1 MSSDQP
7 QGGRRRRRT
16 KFSKSQYKVL
26 IEAFERDSY
35 PDIIAREELARRT
48 QIPEPRIQVWFQ
60 NRRAR
65 IPKISQRRP
74 GVEADAQLPGPVQR
88 SSCAPDCPCQQN
100 LVGAP
105 SDAGHFSGESGAVA
119 AAPALPSGHADVLNE
134 NVALPDLETP
144 VSALG
149 EPSRNFHYSPLT
161 FSPEALCSLRAPLQP
176 LFQQEA
182 GFSGAQQGDPGQLLS
197 YRDCTLQGWEQPPP
211 SEQQPWWGWQPSPT
225 LEPEMA
231 PQQPLPQ
238 HLGAWEQA
246 PPSPP
251 PWEQWPQPSPMEELA
266 GIWSGFP
273 TSFRDRMLAKG
284 PGAPQPSSPQLWGS
298 P

>member
-1 MSSDQP
+1 M
-7 QGGRRRRRT
+7 
-16 KFSKSQYKVL
+16 
-26 IEAFERDSY
+26 
-35 PDIIAREELARRT
+35 
-48 QIPEPRIQVWFQ
+48 
-60 NRRAR
+60 
-65 IPKISQRRP
+65 
-74 GVEADAQLPGPVQR
+74 EADAQLPGPVQCG
-88 SSCAPDCPCQQN
+88 SCAPDCPCQQN

-105 SDAGHFSGESGAVA
+105 SDAGHFSAESGAAA
-119 AAPALPSGHADVLNE
+119 AAPAQALRSGHADVLNE

-182 GFSGAQQGDPGQLLS
+182 GFGGAQQGDPGQLLS
-197 YRDCTLQGWEQPPP
+197 YRDCALQGWEQPPP

-231 PQQPLPQ
+231 PQQTLPQ
-238 HLGAWEQA
+238 HFGAWEQP

-251 PWEQWPQPSPMEELA
+251 PWEPWPQPSPVEELA
-266 GIWSGFP
+266 GLWSGFP
-273 TSFRDRMLAKG
+273 TSVRDRMLARG
-284 PGAPQPSSPQLWGS
+284 PGAPQPSPPQLWGS